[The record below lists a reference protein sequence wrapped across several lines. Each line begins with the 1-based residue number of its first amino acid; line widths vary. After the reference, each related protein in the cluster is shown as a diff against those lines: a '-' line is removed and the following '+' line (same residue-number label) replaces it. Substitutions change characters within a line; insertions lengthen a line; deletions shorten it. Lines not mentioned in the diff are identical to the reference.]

1 MSDVEQVEE
10 EIEISASNAG
20 SNRCVNVTLQILFS
34 TPGLVVLVV
43 VYSVMGALIFPLLE
57 APNEIHTA
65 MSVSNSREECLKE
78 LWTITGKKNLIEILY
93 SKIIHFYSANARLLY
108 IFAVE

>member
-10 EIEISASNAG
+10 EIEISAGNAN
-20 SNRCVNVTLQILFS
+20 SNRCVNVTLQILLS

-43 VYSVMGALIFPLLE
+43 MYSIMGALIFPLLE

-65 MSVSNSREECLKE
+65 MSVSSSREECLKE
-78 LWTITGKKNLIEILY
+78 LWTITGKT
-93 SKIIHFYSANARLLY
+93 
-108 IFAVE
+108 

>member
-10 EIEISASNAG
+10 EIEISAGNANC
-20 SNRCVNVTLQILFS
+20 SNRCVNVTLQILLS

-43 VYSVMGALIFPLLE
+43 MYSIMGALIFPLLE
-57 APNEIHTA
+57 APNEIHAA

-78 LWTITGKKNLIEILY
+78 LWTITGEKE
-93 SKIIHFYSANARLLY
+93 F
-108 IFAVE
+108 